1 MPDIN
6 FKLLHIFIAIAD
18 NRSFRQASE
27 KLNRSQSAVS
37 MQIKQLEEQIGA
49 ALFHRTTRRVELTAE
64 GLKLLTF
71 ARRALGEW
79 ENGLREIREAVD
91 IQRGTLTFACIPTIA
106 ATILPRALRA
116 FQANYPG
123 ISIQLRELAA
133 ADLLECIRRREV
145 DFGIGIEME
154 RSTEFRFDGL
164 FDDPIYA
171 IATEAFRFRR
181 RASVDLAD
189 LCAYPVLLNSKS
201 AALRIMIDR
210 ALAVRDLQMDI
221 KFEVV
226 HTHTLIALAAA
237 GMGVGI
243 LPKIALPMPLKK
255 DLRAAPI
262 ANPAL
267 IRTVSIVTLNG
278 QSLSPAG
285 RALTDAI
292 RKCLKGR
299 HGSE

>member
-37 MQIKQLEEQIGA
+37 MQIKQLEDQIGA
-49 ALFHRTTRRVELTAE
+49 ALFHRTTRRVELTTE

-154 RSTEFRFDGL
+154 RSTEFRFDAL

-171 IATEAFRFRR
+171 IATDAFRFRR
-181 RASVDLAD
+181 RMSVDLAD
-189 LCAYPVLLNSKS
+189 LCACPVLLNSRS
-201 AALRIMIDR
+201 AALRMMIDR
-210 ALAVRDLQMDI
+210 ALAVHDLHMDI

-226 HTHTLIALAAA
+226 HTHTLIALAGA

-243 LPKIALPMPLKK
+243 LPKIALPMPLTK

-292 RKCLKGR
+292 RKCLKR
-299 HGSE
+299 

>member
-1 MPDIN
+1 M
-6 FKLLHIFIAIAD
+6 
-18 NRSFRQASE
+18 
-27 KLNRSQSAVS
+27 
-37 MQIKQLEEQIGA
+37 
-49 ALFHRTTRRVELTAE
+49 
-64 GLKLLTF
+64 
-71 ARRALGEW
+71 GEW

-116 FQANYPG
+116 FQADYPG
-123 ISIQLRELAA
+123 IGIRLRELAA

-181 RASVDLAD
+181 RTSVDLAE

-292 RKCLKGR
+292 RKCLKR
-299 HGSE
+299 QT

>member
-1 MPDIN
+1 MEHRLLRS
-6 FKLLHIFIAIAD
+6 FVAVAEELHFGRAAKRLHI
-18 NRSFRQASE
+18 
-27 KLNRSQSAVS
+27 SQPPLS
-37 MQIKQLEEQIGA
+37 MQIKQLEDQIGA

-64 GLKLLTF
+64 GSKLLTF

-116 FQANYPG
+116 FQADYPG
-123 ISIQLRELAA
+123 ISIRLRELAA

-154 RSTEFRFDGL
+154 RSAEFRFDGL

-189 LCAYPVLLNSKS
+189 LCAYPVLLNSRS

-210 ALAVRDLQMDI
+210 ALAVRDLHMDI

-237 GMGVGI
+237 SMGVGI

-262 ANPAL
+262 ANPVL

-292 RKCLKGR
+292 RKCLKR
-299 HGSE
+299 QT

>member
-1 MPDIN
+1 MSHVN

-18 NRSFRQASE
+18 NKSFRQASE

-37 MQIKQLEEQIGA
+37 MQIKQLEEQVGV

-91 IQRGTLTFACIPTIA
+91 IQRGTLSFACIPTIA
-106 ATILPRALRA
+106 ATILPRALQA
-116 FQANYPG
+116 FQASYPG
-123 ISIQLRELAA
+123 ISISLRELAA

-145 DFGIGIEME
+145 DFGIGVEME
-154 RSTEFRFDGL
+154 RSTEFQFDDL
-164 FDDPIYA
+164 FEDPIYA
-171 IATEAFRFRR
+171 IATKAFRFRR
-181 RASVDLAD
+181 RASVDLAE

-201 AALRIMIDR
+201 AALRNMLDR

-221 KFEVV
+221 KFEVA
-226 HTHTLIALAAA
+226 HTHTLIALAGA

-243 LPKIALPMPLKK
+243 LPKIALPNPLKK
-255 DLRAAPI
+255 DMQAAPI
-262 ANPAL
+262 ANPVL
-267 IRTVSIVTLNG
+267 IRAVSIVTLRG
-278 QSLSPAG
+278 QALSPAA
-285 RALTDAI
+285 RALTGAI
-292 RKCLKGR
+292 QKSLKR
-299 HGSE
+299 QN

>member
-1 MPDIN
+1 MSDVN

-64 GLKLLTF
+64 GQKLLTF

-79 ENGLREIREAVD
+79 EDGLREIREAVD
-91 IQRGTLTFACIPTIA
+91 IQRGTLSFACIPTIA
-106 ATILPRALRA
+106 TTILPRALQA
-116 FQANYPG
+116 FQASYPG
-123 ISIQLRELAA
+123 ISISLRELAA

-154 RSTEFRFDGL
+154 RSTEFQFDGL
-164 FDDPIYA
+164 FEDPIYA
-171 IATEAFRFRR
+171 IATKAFRFRR
-181 RASVDLAD
+181 RTSVDLAE
-189 LCAYPVLLNSKS
+189 LCAYPVLLNSRS

-210 ALAVRDLQMDI
+210 ALAVRDLHMEI
-221 KFEVV
+221 KFEVA
-226 HTHTLIALAAA
+226 HTQTLIALAGA

-243 LPKIALPMPLKK
+243 LPKIALPASLKK
-255 DLRAAPI
+255 DLQAAPI
-262 ANPAL
+262 ANPGL
-267 IRTVSIVTLNG
+267 TRTVSIVTLSG
-278 QSLSPAG
+278 QSLSPAA
-285 RALTDAI
+285 RALTGAI
-292 RKCLKGR
+292 QKSLKRKTI
-299 HGSE
+299 

>member
-18 NRSFRQASE
+18 NKSFRQASE

-37 MQIKQLEEQIGA
+37 MQIKQLEDQIGA

-64 GLKLLTF
+64 GVKLLTF

-116 FQANYPG
+116 FQADYPG
-123 ISIQLRELAA
+123 IGIRLRELAA

-171 IATEAFRFRR
+171 IGTEAFRFRR
-181 RASVDLAD
+181 RTSVDLAD

-292 RKCLKGR
+292 RKCLKR
-299 HGSE
+299 QA

>member
-18 NRSFRQASE
+18 NKSFRQASE

-37 MQIKQLEEQIGA
+37 MQIKQLEDQIGA

-123 ISIQLRELAA
+123 ISIRLRELAA
-133 ADLLECIRRREV
+133 ADLLECIRHREV
-145 DFGIGIEME
+145 DFGIGVEME

-171 IATEAFRFRR
+171 IAMGGFRFRR
-181 RASVDLAD
+181 RTSVDLAD
-189 LCAYPVLLNSKS
+189 LCTYPVLLNSKS
-201 AALRIMIDR
+201 AALRIMLDR
-210 ALAVRDLQMDI
+210 ALAVRDLRMDI

-226 HTHTLIALAAA
+226 HTHTLIALAEA

-267 IRTVSIVTLNG
+267 IRTVSIVALNG

-285 RALTDAI
+285 RTLTDAI
-292 RKCLKGR
+292 RKCLKR
-299 HGSE
+299 QA

>member
-37 MQIKQLEEQIGA
+37 MQIKQLQDQIGA

-106 ATILPRALRA
+106 ATILPRALSA

-123 ISIQLRELAA
+123 ISIQPRELAA
-133 ADLLECIRRREV
+133 ADLL
-145 DFGIGIEME
+145 
-154 RSTEFRFDGL
+154 
-164 FDDPIYA
+164 
-171 IATEAFRFRR
+171 
-181 RASVDLAD
+181 
-189 LCAYPVLLNSKS
+189 
-201 AALRIMIDR
+201 
-210 ALAVRDLQMDI
+210 
-221 KFEVV
+221 
-226 HTHTLIALAAA
+226 
-237 GMGVGI
+237 
-243 LPKIALPMPLKK
+243 
-255 DLRAAPI
+255 
-262 ANPAL
+262 
-267 IRTVSIVTLNG
+267 
-278 QSLSPAG
+278 
-285 RALTDAI
+285 
-292 RKCLKGR
+292 
-299 HGSE
+299 

>member
-1 MPDIN
+1 
-6 FKLLHIFIAIAD
+6 
-18 NRSFRQASE
+18 
-27 KLNRSQSAVS
+27 
-37 MQIKQLEEQIGA
+37 MQIKQLEDQIGA

-64 GLKLLTF
+64 GVKLLTF

-116 FQANYPG
+116 FQADYPG
-123 ISIQLRELAA
+123 IGIRLRELAA

-145 DFGIGIEME
+145 DFGIGVEME

-171 IATEAFRFRR
+171 IATDAFRFRR
-181 RASVDLAD
+181 PTSVDLAE
-189 LCAYPVLLNSKS
+189 LCAYPALLNSKS

-292 RKCLKGR
+292 RKCLKR
-299 HGSE
+299 QT